1 MSFAWE
7 STIIPGCW
15 ETLSFSINNQQS
27 TINNPSARNSE
38 KNPLS
43 WLDSFLNLLNSLPN
57 TLLYFLIGLSAFVE
71 NVFPP
76 IPGDTITAFGAFL
89 VATQRLSFF
98 GVYLSTTL
106 GSLCGF
112 MFLFWIGSLLGRRFF
127 IERDYRFFRAKN
139 IIRAE
144 EWFRKYGYFLILLN
158 RFFPGIRSVISI
170 AGGISQL
177 KVLRVAL
184 LALISSC
191 VWNLIWISLG
201 YSIGTNWDIVKERMA
216 RIMFSYNLAI
226 LTLTGLVVLIL
237 ILRMVK
243 KKRNG

>member
-1 MSFAWE
+1 
-7 STIIPGCW
+7 
-15 ETLSFSINNQQS
+15 
-27 TINNPSARNSE
+27 
-38 KNPLS
+38 
-43 WLDSFLNLLNSLPN
+43 
-57 TLLYFLIGLSAFVE
+57 
-71 NVFPP
+71 
-76 IPGDTITAFGAFL
+76 
-89 VATQRLSFF
+89 
-98 GVYLSTTL
+98 
-106 GSLCGF
+106 

-127 IERDYRFFRAKN
+127 IEKDYRFFRARD

-177 KVLRVAL
+177 KVLRVTL

-191 VWNLIWISLG
+191 AWNLIWISLG
-201 YSIGTNWDIVKERMA
+201 YSIGTNWDMVKEKMA

-226 LTLTGLVVLIL
+226 LILIGLVVLIL
-237 ILRMVK
+237 ILGMMK

>member
-1 MSFAWE
+1 
-7 STIIPGCW
+7 
-15 ETLSFSINNQQS
+15 LSY
-27 TINNPSARNSE
+27 
-38 KNPLS
+38 
-43 WLDSFLNLLNSLPN
+43 LDSFLNLLNSLPN
-57 TLLYFLIGLSAFVE
+57 TLLYFLLGLSAFVE

-89 VATQRLSFF
+89 VATRRLSFF

-106 GSLCGF
+106 GSLFGF

-127 IERDYRFFRAKN
+127 IERDYRFFKAKD

-184 LALISSC
+184 LALVSSC
-191 VWNLIWISLG
+191 VWNSIWIMLG
-201 YSIGTNWDIVKERMA
+201 YSIGTNWDIVKEKMG

-226 LTLTGLVVLIL
+226 LIL
-237 ILRMVK
+237 IGLAILIFVVIRIK
-243 KKRNG
+243 KKRTRGGNP